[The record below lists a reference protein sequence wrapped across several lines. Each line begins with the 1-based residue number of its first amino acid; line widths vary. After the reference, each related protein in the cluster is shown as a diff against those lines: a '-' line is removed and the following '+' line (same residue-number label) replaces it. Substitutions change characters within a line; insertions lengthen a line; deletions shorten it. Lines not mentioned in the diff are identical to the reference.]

1 MFYKLDV
8 IIHNR
13 TGRKNWGN
21 YMPLKKKIVL
31 SFFITSVIIV
41 SFVIATYLGFINSKR
56 EIRYLELSDTIRSK
70 SLLLRRHEKNFFLY
84 GDDKER
90 RYVHIYLKELKT
102 VFKKGASF
110 DNPKKLQ
117 SLAAKIDEYG
127 QGFGRIENLA
137 VDFQKG
143 FAQLKPSFHGYS
155 VFFPIIESTFLER
168 PLINAK
174 LLEEIFSLKGDAPII
189 KTLEALDMEINT
201 LRKNGEEVLNLTN
214 ELDKSAR
221 IKVEGVI
228 HSTGFVALVF
238 FPLFFG
244 LGFVL
249 LLVITH
255 SVVSR
260 LKVLT
265 VAVEKT
271 GKGEFPSLS
280 IPEKHDEV
288 GVLVKAFDKME
299 NDLLARE
306 KEINKKNE
314 ELLQSRKLASIGT
327 LASGVAHEL
336 NNPLN
341 NIYLAAQTLSKEI
354 GHENYPQIVRE
365 SVEDIFS
372 QSIRV
377 KRIVHDL
384 LEFAREKSL
393 ELKMIDIV
401 SMIQQLL
408 GQITTSEWAKIK
420 SNLKSPQ
427 WLEVLADRHLLQQ
440 VFINLFSNAV
450 EAMGDN
456 GLLDVEIDI
465 VGNDVS
471 IKVSDTGKGILPE
484 NIPVI
489 FDPFFTTKEKGTG
502 LGLAIVYNI
511 IKRHHGKIGVISVP
525 NKGTTFTIILRAVQ
539 LEFNPQITQIT
550 QM

>member
-1 MFYKLDV
+1 
-8 IIHNR
+8 
-13 TGRKNWGN
+13 
-21 YMPLKKKIVL
+21 MPLKKKIIL
-31 SFFITSVIIV
+31 SFFITSAIIV
-41 SFVIATYLGFINSKR
+41 SFVVATYLGFIESRR

-90 RYVHIYLKELKT
+90 RYVHTYLKELKIIL
-102 VFKKGASF
+102 KEDASF

-117 SLAAKIDEYG
+117 FLNKKIDEYSR
-127 QGFGRIENLA
+127 GFSRIENLA
-137 VDFQKG
+137 IDFQKG
-143 FAQLKPSFHGYS
+143 FAQLKLSFHGY
-155 VFFPIIESTFLER
+155 VAFFPIIESTFLER
-168 PLINAK
+168 PLVNAE
-174 LLEEIFSLKGDAPII
+174 LLEKIFSLKGDAPII
-189 KTLEALDMEINT
+189 KTLKYLVEINA

-221 IKVEGVI
+221 AKVEGVI
-228 HSTGFVALVF
+228 HSTGFAALVF

-265 VAVEKT
+265 AAVEKT

-280 IPEKHDEV
+280 IPEKQDEV

-299 NDLLARE
+299 KDLLARE

-354 GHENYPQIVRE
+354 DQENYPQIVRE
-365 SVEDIFS
+365 SVGDIFS
-372 QSIRV
+372 QTLRV
-377 KRIVHDL
+377 KRIVGDL
-384 LEFAREKSL
+384 LEFTKEMSP
-393 ELKMIDIV
+393 EIETIDIV
-401 SMIQQLL
+401 SMIQQILNQMKTRGEL
-408 GQITTSEWAKIK
+408 AGIK
-420 SNLKSPQ
+420 SNFKSPQ
-427 WLEVLADRHLLQQ
+427 ELKVFADRHLLQQ
-440 VFINLFSNAV
+440 AFVNLFSNAV
-450 EAMGDN
+450 EAMGNN
-456 GLLDVEIDI
+456 GLLDVEIDT
-465 VGNDVS
+465 VGDDVL

-484 NIPVI
+484 NIPRI

-511 IKRHHGKIGVISVP
+511 IKRHHGRIEVSSVSD
-525 NKGTTFTIILRAVQ
+525 KGTTFTVTLPKQR
-539 LEFNPQITQIT
+539 ETRKEST
-550 QM
+550 D